1 VNLAERLLAARRDE
15 LGLDR
20 LGVPAEVSCV
30 LVTPRFRTSRH
41 VVALIA
47 PAGSDEIRL
56 VAKLPRRADDDAGLR
71 REHANLRRLR
81 DLWPEGRGS
90 YPEVVLLERVDRQ
103 PILIET
109 AVSGK
114 ALHHRAAR
122 RNPRRVIALAE
133 RWLDGLPVTGMSS
146 DDPGWFDRTLVA
158 PLDGFAGQAAALGD
172 EARRLVDQTLR
183 IVGPLADARFPLV
196 FEHGDLT
203 HPNLLLRPGDR
214 LGVVDWE
221 LSRPEGLP
229 VHDYCLFL
237 AFVAFSRSRVHD
249 LGGQVRAFESAF
261 VGPRPWALSLVARR
275 LARLSIDGRL
285 LVAFVVACWA
295 RYVTELL
302 PRLIGSMAGAAAAAD
317 GGPATLSEEAVA
329 LLRQDR
335 DLALWRCAVRQA
347 EAMSAAGASLVNS
360 ARR

>member
-20 LGVPAEVSCV
+20 LGVPADVSCV

-41 VVALIA
+41 VIALIA
-47 PAGSDEIRL
+47 PAGSDEPRL

-71 REHANLRRLR
+71 REYASLSRLR

-90 YPEVVLLERVDRQ
+90 YPEVILLEQVDRQ
-103 PILIET
+103 PVLIET
-109 AVSGK
+109 AVRGK
-114 ALHHRAAR
+114 ALHHRAVR
-122 RNPRRVIALAE
+122 KNPRRVIALVE
-133 RWLDGLPVTGMSS
+133 RWLDGLPVTGMSTG
-146 DDPGWFDRTLVA
+146 DGGWFDRMVVA
-158 PLDGFAGQAAALGD
+158 PLGDFAGQAALGN
-172 EARRLVDQTLR
+172 EARQLVDQTLR
-183 IVGPLADARFPLV
+183 IVGPLAGARFPLV

-203 HPNLLLRPGDR
+203 HPNLLLTPGDR

-221 LSRPEGLP
+221 LSHPQGLP

-237 AFVAFSRSRVHD
+237 AFVAFSLSRVHD
-249 LGGQVRAFESAF
+249 LVGQVRAFESAF
-261 VGPRPWALSLVARR
+261 IGPRPWALSLIARR
-275 LARLSIDGRL
+275 LARLSIDTRL

-302 PRLIGSMAGAAAAAD
+302 PRLVGSMTGAAVAA
-317 GGPATLSEEAVA
+317 GGRPATLSDEAAA
-329 LLRQDR
+329 LVRQDR

-347 EAMSAAGASLVNS
+347 DAMSAAAASLGN
-360 ARR
+360 AKPRR